1 MNIDDIKKE
10 MLKHP
15 NLFKNELGERKI
27 EELTDFDFD
36 FQGWLIPN
44 LTLRQILEKIGF
56 VYDNETNILYIDN
69 DNTLLDKC
77 PNVIEDDGMGYGAKT
92 RKVTH
97 IEKNE
102 NINIWI

>member
-1 MNIDDIKKE
+1 MNIEEIKKD
-10 MLKHP
+10 MLKNP
-15 NLFKNELGERKI
+15 SLFKDELGDRNI
-27 EELTDFDFD
+27 NDLTEFDFD

-56 VYDNETNILYIDN
+56 ILDKETNRLYINNN
-69 DNTLLDKC
+69 DSILDRC

-92 RKVTH
+92 KKITH
-97 IEKNE
+97 IEKME